1 MRVDIVI
8 IVLASPILN
17 LVERGLLTLCTHGA
31 AGQAADD
38 HPDDQD
44 QEDSNRHAQPHD
56 ILPQVALR
64 MAHWQRTL
72 YTPSLMK
79 QSGPA
84 KQLTLQPRG

>member
-1 MRVDIVI
+1 VPQDK
-8 IVLASPILN
+8 P
-17 LVERGLLTLCTHGA
+17 LTITPTIKIKKTATGTPSHTTFFHKSLY
-31 AGQAADD
+31 
-38 HPDDQD
+38 
-44 QEDSNRHAQPHD
+44 
-56 ILPQVALR
+56 V